1 MQLQGQLNLF
11 TCIIRLHGNCAGTL
25 TSVNYNLRCHV
36 PVFFSDVQNEETTQ
50 QSRGQSQKKQ
60 WGRPLLLGTLSMNM
74 PGFCCRSNR
83 RQCWYILYDQI
94 TRWIEMKSTFWCYQW
109 NITCMHGLHAN
120 IKQTQ
125 KKIRETRLV
134 QMNKK
139 YSEQALRSHYIF
151 GFRFVSLVFW
161 IKHKSLSLWGSY
173 CGFWCNH
180 KQANLQSRECGI
192 GNTAYLVA

>member
-1 MQLQGQLNLF
+1 MFLSSFQMFKMRKQHNNQE
-11 TCIIRLHGNCAGTL
+11 
-25 TSVNYNLRCHV
+25 VNPR
-36 PVFFSDVQNEETTQ
+36 
-50 QSRGQSQKKQ
+50 RKKQ

-161 IKHKSLSLWGSY
+161 IKYKSLSLWGSY